1 MKKLLLLLFVS
12 LMVLSCSVD
21 GDSENRYYEILPI
34 ESYVIPATFEYG
46 KVYDID
52 VFYKRPSACHLSAT
66 LYFEKKDSTR
76 TIAIQSL
83 VLDRSNCQPV
93 PNEEPRK
100 GSFKFEVLNKTPY
113 VFKFFKGKDEAGEN
127 LFEEVIIPVVN

>member
-1 MKKLLLLLFVS
+1 MKKLLLLVFVS
-12 LMVLSCSVD
+12 LMVLSCSLD
-21 GDSENRYYEILPI
+21 DHEENKYYEILPV
-34 ESYVIPATFEYG
+34 ESFVVPATFEYG

-52 VFYKRPSACHLSAT
+52 VFYKRPTDCHLSAT

-76 TIAIQSL
+76 TIAVQSL
-83 VLDRSNCQPV
+83 VLDRDNCLPV
-93 PNEEPRK
+93 PTEEPRK